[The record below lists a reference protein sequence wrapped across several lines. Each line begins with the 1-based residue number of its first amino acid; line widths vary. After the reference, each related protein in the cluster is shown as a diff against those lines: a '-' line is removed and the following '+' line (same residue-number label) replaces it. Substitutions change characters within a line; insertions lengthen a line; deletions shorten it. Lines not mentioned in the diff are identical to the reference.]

1 MYVAVSWEKC
11 GRILAFIYSLTESI
25 LLLLFDYNT
34 LLHELQAEENVLFLS
49 KIITDVHVS

>member
-1 MYVAVSWEKC
+1 MYVAVSWEKW
-11 GRILAFIYSLTESI
+11 GLILAFIYSLTESI